1 VSTAYKV
8 VSIRLNYAFGLLERH
23 ALAALKQM
31 YLQNFTGMHALA
43 VAQLDEW
50 WGIREAAMKERVHG
64 WLQGATDGNPISH
77 LTAEGGSASQSVL
90 AITAAALGVAAV
102 SIVVSS
108 FIFR

>member
-1 VSTAYKV
+1 MSTAYKV

-50 WGIREAAMKERVHG
+50 WGIGEAAMKERVHG
-64 WLQGATDGNPISH
+64 WLQGTTEAPVSQV
-77 LTAEGGSASQSVL
+77 TAEGGSASPSVL

-102 SIVVSS
+102 SMVVSS